1 MARIRSIH
9 PDACKSEKL
18 QASSPEA
25 ERVYWRLQP
34 HCDDE
39 GRAEDDPRLLRAAMF
54 PLWETLRSA
63 KVDAWLEEL
72 NVSGLV
78 VRYEVGGK
86 RYLQVVHFDVYQKP
100 QKATASKL
108 PPVPDTYATTTRP
121 LPDNSRQELG
131 VGEGVGDP
139 YGEDFER
146 VWKEYPKKVDKGEAR
161 KAYIARRRAGVEP
174 EILMLAVKNYATSKA
189 GQPLGYLKNG
199 SGFFAKEGQY
209 LDWLEGDPTSS
220 AAPGGWDPNGL
231 PR

>member
-1 MARIRSIH
+1 MARIRSIKPEITLDEDLADLGFAARYFFLNLWCH
-9 PDACKSEKL
+9 CDRDGRCEDRPRKL
-18 QASSPEA
+18 QALILPWDPE
-25 ERVYWRLQP
+25 
-34 HCDDE
+34 
-39 GRAEDDPRLLRAAMF
+39 
-54 PLWETLRSA
+54 
-63 KVDAWLEEL
+63 VDANILLDEL
-72 NVSGLV
+72 APKFL